1 VASSTILDSELGL
14 ALTTYFLPSLPYY
27 NYTISSALDATNTFN
42 VSLVSW
48 STRSRNRSPEEEE
61 DV

>member
-1 VASSTILDSELGL
+1 VAKFTILDSEWGL

-48 STRSRNRSPEEEE
+48 STCSRNRSPEEEE